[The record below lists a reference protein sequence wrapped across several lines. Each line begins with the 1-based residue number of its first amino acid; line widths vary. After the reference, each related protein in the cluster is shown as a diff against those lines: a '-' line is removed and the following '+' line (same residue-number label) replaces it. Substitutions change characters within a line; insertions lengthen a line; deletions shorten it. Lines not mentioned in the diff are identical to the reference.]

1 MPNENAL
8 FLHIQRGHQHRKG
21 KQPDAENVKGRS
33 KQSLTQRHALNFN
46 RSSLGILFKT
56 TVRFQ
61 TQFLGFAEK
70 KNQHGR
76 KEQDPGC
83 NAQPNP

>member
-1 MPNENAL
+1 MPGENAL
-8 FLHIQRGHQHRKG
+8 VLHMQRGHQHRKG
-21 KQPDAENVKGRS
+21 KQSAAENVKGRS
-33 KQSLTQRHALNFN
+33 SQSLAQRHALNFS
-46 RSSLGILFKT
+46 RASLGILFKT

-83 NAQPNP
+83 NTQPNP